1 MNQANKQVSSIGGLP
16 AIPRNRLRWPRL
28 LISMWCL
35 LIPGLA
41 LAGEMGLQSLG
52 LRANLSSATTLG
64 DPQPEEFEE
73 YDLAANFRLPWQHD
87 FGSRWRLG
95 SRLMT
100 SVGLLQGG
108 GDSGLVASVIPE
120 LTIGSEDERFILDMG
135 VGLAYLSRSRFGTQD
150 FGGPFQFALTVGIA
164 VPIYK
169 QWGIGYRFLHY
180 SDAGANGSDTVGAD
194 NHMIEVYYRF

>member
-1 MNQANKQVSSIGGLP
+1 MDRANNQIIRSRSSAATFLGHRRWLP
-16 AIPRNRLRWPRL
+16 VLSTL
-28 LISMWCL
+28 WCL
-35 LIPGLA
+35 LIPGVCLA
-41 LAGEMGLQSLG
+41 AETGLQSLG
-52 LRANLSSATTLG
+52 LRATLSNATTLG

-73 YDLAANFRLPWQHD
+73 YDLAVNLRLPWQRD

-95 SRLMT
+95 SRLM
-100 SVGLLQGG
+100 SSAGILRGG

-120 LTIGSEDERFILDMG
+120 LTIGSEDERFIVDMG

-180 SDAGANGSDTVGAD
+180 SDANMNGSDTVGAD
-194 NHMIEVYYRF
+194 NHMVEIYYRF